1 VKATETIEKLHGR
14 LKENSS
20 KKSKVHGG
28 DAKTIEVWAEEKAKE
43 MFQTW
48 QTDDEGRYKE
58 QIRVLKES
66 RALLM
71 QQNEKLEKDLAAE
84 KTKCAGHEKDID
96 NNDRLHKLEVK
107 NLNQQ
112 LVTAHKDKDTLQHYL
127 FPRNS
132 STGPAVTSRRGENAS
147 MGINI
152 HLSIRLAR
160 NFAIHLAQL
169 IPHKWSV
176 LGESD

>member
-1 VKATETIEKLHGR
+1 MRGPQKG
-14 LKENSS
+14 LK
-20 KKSKVHGG
+20 
-28 DAKTIEVWAEEKAKE
+28 
-43 MFQTW
+43 
-48 QTDDEGRYKE
+48 
-58 QIRVLKES
+58 
-66 RALLM
+66 
-71 QQNEKLEKDLAAE
+71 
-84 KTKCAGHEKDID
+84 KDID
-96 NNDRLHKLEVK
+96 NNDRLHTLELK

-112 LVTAHKDKDTLQHYL
+112 LDIAHKDNEQLQMAF
-127 FPRNS
+127 FPRMS